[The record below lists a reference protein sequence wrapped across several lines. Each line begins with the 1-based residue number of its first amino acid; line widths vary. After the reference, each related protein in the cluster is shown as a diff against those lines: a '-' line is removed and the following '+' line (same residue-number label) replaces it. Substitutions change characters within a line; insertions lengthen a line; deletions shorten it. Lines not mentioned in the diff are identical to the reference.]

1 MPVQQLGPWVGVSPK
16 MHPHH
21 LKGEYLTYG
30 EDLDLSRNTLRPV
43 RTDRRVTSVATTN
56 QRTVY
61 ADNCCIQTYAG
72 CEDYAIDPNGC
83 ERVFRGATATSATPQ
98 TATPDAN
105 CNGNLTTWGW
115 PCDFNPPSVT
125 YVSPLASDRVAEPR
139 SYVYTYI
146 NVYGEESH
154 ASAPSPVVIMDYS
167 VSATITGFA
176 VLPAAYGA
184 TSINIYVL
192 VAGLS
197 SVVGGGT
204 EGNDEYLKIATL
216 PIAQLMFTH
225 NPQVHPLGDALTTD
239 EFVPVPADAA
249 DPWYFDATQVAFRS
263 QGALR
268 FTEPWN
274 YSLAPLKYA
283 YKPQEELL
291 RIAATQK
298 YVYLLTCGRPE
309 VVTAV
314 AAGDMTGA
322 RESSIVNDSFPL
334 IGRRSVA
341 VNEDSVIFASVM
353 GLVRLNGPNASTV
366 TDEIFTQ
373 HQWDTLQPHTMIGIV
388 YQGYYYGATATT
400 CFRLEMPR
408 GPKANHAEKF
418 SYLSIRPTGWTVT
431 SDDRLLYSDATGLHE
446 LGQGA
451 GFKTYTAVTKDIM
464 ESDQRVHTVARVVS
478 APGTIEVTQTAIVDN
493 GREFEETRTLR
504 GGINRFS
511 RRLAAGVRYTI
522 KGKTEVTAF
531 VVGNSVAAVTSR

>member
-1 MPVQQLGPWVGVSPK
+1 MPTQQFGPWQSVSSK
-16 MHPHH
+16 IHPQHID
-21 LKGEYLTYG
+21 KQYLAYG
-30 EDLDLSRNTLRPV
+30 EDLDLSRNTLAPV
-43 RTDRRVTSVATTN
+43 RTDRRVSSISSTN

-61 ADNCCIQTYAG
+61 ADNYCIRTYPN
-72 CEDYAIDPNGC
+72 CEDIAIDPNGC
-83 ERVFRGATATSATPQ
+83 ERVFKGKTTNESAPQ
-98 TATPDAN
+98 TALPTAF
-105 CNGNLTTWGW
+105 CAGELTSWGW
-115 PCDFNPPSVT
+115 PCDFIAPTVT
-125 YVSPLASDRVAEPR
+125 YTSTAQTDREAEPR
-139 SYVYTYI
+139 SYVYTFVNI
-146 NVYGEESH
+146 FGEESQP
-154 ASAPSPVVIMDYS
+154 SAPSPVTIVDYQTPAVI
-167 VSATITGFA
+167 AGFA
-176 VLPAAYGA
+176 TPPYAYGA
-184 TSINIYVL
+184 TSINVYVL

-204 EGNDEYLKIATL
+204 EGNDEFLRVATL
-216 PIAQLMFTH
+216 PANQLMWTH
-225 NPQVHPLGDALTTD
+225 EPTNYPLGDALTTD
-239 EFVPVPADAA
+239 EFIPVPPDAT
-249 DPWYFDATQVAFRS
+249 DPWYFDGTQVAFRS
-263 QGALR
+263 DGMLR

-283 YKPQEELL
+283 YRPQEDLL

-298 YVYLLTCGRPE
+298 YVYMLTCGRPE

-314 AAGDMTGA
+314 AAADMTGA
-322 RESSIVNDSFPL
+322 RESSIINDSFPL

-400 CFRLEMPR
+400 CFRLEIPR

-431 SDDRLLYSDATGLHE
+431 PDDRLLYSDAIGLHE
-446 LGQGA
+446 LGQG
-451 GFKTYTAVTKDIM
+451 GDFKTYTAVTKDVM
-464 ESDQRVHTVARVVS
+464 ESDQRVHTVARVIA
-478 APGTIEVTQTAIVDN
+478 APGTIEVTQTAITDN
-493 GREFEETRTLR
+493 GREFSEKRTLR

-522 KGKTEVTAF
+522 KGKTEVSAF